1 LHQARVNN
9 DLSDTT
15 SNAAELLNEHAQSRI
30 ILVCEHASKH
40 FPKRYNDLGLSEADK
55 TSHAA
60 WDPGALRLS
69 EKLSKLLDAALVAS
83 TVSRLVYDCNRPPTS
98 PDAMRDVSEKIK
110 IPGNK
115 NLTQAQMRE
124 RVDTVYL
131 PFVDLLSQTIKKRR
145 NPPIIVTIHS
155 FTKNYNGQERD
166 TEIGIIH
173 DKDTDL
179 ATAMVDLAP
188 EQSKWRVDL
197 NEPYSQQDGVAHTL
211 QVHGTD
217 NGLINVMIEVRNDL
231 LETETQIDEMAKMLA
246 DLLKSS
252 LIKINQPA
260 DAKAAI

>member
-1 LHQARVNN
+1 MHQARVDNN
-9 DLSDTT
+9 LSDTT
-15 SNAAELLNEHAQSRI
+15 SSAAELLNEQAQSRV

-40 FPKRYNDLGLSEADK
+40 FPQRYNDLGLSEADK

-60 WDPGALRLS
+60 WDPGAFCLS
-69 EKLSKLLDAALVAS
+69 EKLSKLLDAALVVS

-98 PDAMRDVSEKIK
+98 PDAMRDISEQIE
-110 IPGNK
+110 IPGNR

-131 PFVDLLSQTIKKRR
+131 PFVSLLTQTIKKHG
-145 NPPIIVTIHS
+145 NAPIIVTIHS
-155 FTKNYNGQERD
+155 FTKIYNGHVRD

-173 DKDTDL
+173 DKDSEL
-179 ATAMVDLAP
+179 AMTMVSLAQN
-188 EQSKWRVDL
+188 QSNWRVDL

-252 LIKINQPA
+252 LIKINQPI
-260 DAKAAI
+260 DVRAAI